1 MFSEIRIGRQIWN
14 NSKVSSN
21 KIRICFLSAFRY
33 GKMANVICYD
43 RGFKCVTVYLYK
55 SLLNVLP
62 LDNSQLIG
70 LEHVIG
76 SYCGLEK
83 VIQSFLNLVF
93 DFVGCHK
100 LRYSLISVF

>member
-43 RGFKCVTVYLYK
+43 RSFKCVTVYLYK

-70 LEHVIG
+70 LETCHRFLLWFREG
-76 SYCGLEK
+76 S
-83 VIQSFLNLVF
+83 
-93 DFVGCHK
+93 
-100 LRYSLISVF
+100 SVFSKPCI